1 MDKSDIN
8 ELTERLSERPISILV
23 AEDSESNQDLLALY
37 FKKTACILDFAD
49 NGRQAVKKFEAKQ
62 YDLVLMDIFMPIMD
76 GLEATRRIRSLEK
89 ERDTPAIPVVAVT
102 ASAFDEDRQQALE
115 AGCTDFLAKPIRK
128 VDVFACVVATVGG
141 LDA

>member
-128 VDVFACVVATVGG
+128 VDVFACVAATVEG